1 MAAPAYND
9 DLFRKMFP
17 EFADPAKYPANVIE
31 VFYETAQLF
40 ITGSTSP
47 CAALSGKQL
56 VGALN
61 MLTAH
66 LMSLSKQRTQT
77 ALGATNDQGGYTLSA
92 TIGEVSVSK
101 MAPPARDGWEFWLA
115 QTPYGQELWAL
126 LKMLSVGGFAIGGLP
141 ERDGFRKVGGVFW

>member
-1 MAAPAYND
+1 MADPVYND
-9 DLFRKMFP
+9 GLFRIMYP
-17 EFADPAKYPANVIE
+17 EFADQEKYPPEVIE
-31 VFYETAQLF
+31 IYYDTATLF
-40 ITGSTSP
+40 ITGSMFP

-66 LMSLSKQRTQT
+66 LMSLSMQRSQT

-101 MAPPARDGWEFWLA
+101 MAPPAKDGWEFWLA
-115 QTPYGQELWAL
+115 QTPYGQALWAL

-141 ERDGFRKVGGVFW
+141 ERTGFRKVGGVFL